1 MAFLT
6 TRLNIWFSVTSCR
19 QKFKKL
25 QIITVPNL
33 YILEMMFVIKILTS
47 SKLMFQ
53 FKEKI
58 QDKSTNFIYNQRDH
72 LQSKRE
78 SAIPQDI

>member
-1 MAFLT
+1 
-6 TRLNIWFSVTSCR
+6 
-19 QKFKKL
+19 
-25 QIITVPNL
+25 
-33 YILEMMFVIKILTS
+33 MFVIKILTS